1 MLAKAPVIANLLDVL
16 AAETGTG
23 PIWSTEADD
32 LDCTFVSWEQ
42 GGGVAVHVNQ
52 EVDVLMMVLSGDG
65 VARIGGDEVKIKL
78 GSVLLIPKGVERSIE
93 AASTRLAYLNV
104 HKRRKR
110 LMPAKANGKPWD
122 RRLSSLDSEST

>member
-32 LDCTFVSWEQ
+32 LDCTFVSWDQ
-42 GGGVAVHVNQ
+42 GGSVPAHVNQ
-52 EVDVLMMVLSGDG
+52 EVDVLLMVLSGDG
-65 VARIGGDEVKIKL
+65 VARVGGDEVKIKP
-78 GSVLLIPKGVERSIE
+78 GSIIIIPKGVERSIE